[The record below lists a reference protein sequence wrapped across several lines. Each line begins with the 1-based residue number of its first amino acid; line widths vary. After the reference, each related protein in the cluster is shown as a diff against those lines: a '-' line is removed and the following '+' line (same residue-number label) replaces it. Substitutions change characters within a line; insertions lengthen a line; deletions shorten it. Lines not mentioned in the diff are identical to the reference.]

1 MPEWK
6 AMDMLRQA
14 HQVGLEKMH
23 SMEAAIEGL
32 KRDPA
37 DAAIAQLRQLLAF
50 FNGELRHHFLH
61 EEEALFPALSRAIGP
76 MGPVAVMIE
85 EHKSMGRA
93 VDALEEALVDLE
105 YGSTQSTKEAQQI
118 SSHIL
123 WALRSHIKKE
133 DEMLFPLAEAHLGER
148 DRQEVTCR
156 METTTAAPRA
166 IISSPV

>member
-1 MPEWK
+1 
-6 AMDMLRQA
+6 
-14 HQVGLEKMH
+14 
-23 SMEAAIEGL
+23 
-32 KRDPA
+32 
-37 DAAIAQLRQLLAF
+37 
-50 FNGELRHHFLH
+50 
-61 EEEALFPALSRAIGP
+61 
-76 MGPVAVMIE
+76 VAVMTE

-93 VDALEEALVDLE
+93 MDALEEALVDLE
-105 YGSTQSTKEAQQI
+105 HGSTQSTKEAQQI

-133 DEMLFPLAEAHLGER
+133 DEMLFPLAEANLGER